1 MFPSP
6 CLPNALTSTPGV
18 SMIFTNPY
26 IIEYYLRSRVM
37 PGKLSTMANLSPIKQ
52 LNNEDFPEFGNPIKD
67 TLQT

>member
-1 MFPSP
+1 
-6 CLPNALTSTPGV
+6 
-18 SMIFTNPY
+18 
-26 IIEYYLRSRVM
+26 M

>member
-1 MFPSP
+1 
-6 CLPNALTSTPGV
+6 
-18 SMIFTNPY
+18 MIFTNPY
-26 IIEYYLRSRVM
+26 IIEYYLRSRVI